1 MEQVITLKKVFH
13 RNEYRIAIL
22 FTFDADIIAILKK
35 MDASYSKT
43 HRCWYVNYSKAYYQ
57 LLKNSFPTLVIDT
70 GDEVFT
76 IKSTQQ
82 PALPLV
88 TDANRDL
95 SPIAKSELQL
105 GTPKVGNPEH
115 KKEIPFDEK
124 VRLQLMDNIGK
135 YWVFK
140 MHYHQEISKKLLAV
154 KGVFWNKNYR
164 CFMVY
169 RHPKT
174 KELVENILQTNPF
187 FGIDY
192 FSNDVL
198 LKGEKVIVTPHFE
211 DVAWMEVYVPKLTE
225 VHEKLKRFSMVR
237 FSKTKDCY
245 LVPAAPIAFESL
257 QLQLEVIGVQIVS
270 ELSANYLQK
279 KHLPTRKQQQ
289 LTKAKQRIFDQ
300 LPGESRE
307 YVSRLMDAILAL
319 NYSHNTLQSYS
330 NAFIQFL
337 RHFEFK
343 TPDTIVYHD
352 IVRFLASLMER
363 GLSASSGH
371 TMVNSI
377 QFYYQQVAK
386 KKDYTF
392 QLPRP
397 KKEKKLPSVLTME
410 ECLLIFKAVDNPKHK
425 LLLLIGY
432 GAGLRVSEIVTLKW
446 ADILF
451 DEHKIHLKN
460 AKGKKDRIVM
470 LPYSIVQSLQIYKE
484 LYKGKNYVFE
494 GQFAGEPY
502 STTSVQIVMR
512 KAIEKSGLNK
522 KATVHTLR
530 HSFATHLLENG
541 TDIRYIQQFLGHSS
555 IKTTTIYTHL
565 TKSAVDKI
573 KSPLDIL
580 VDENKRKK
588 LE

>member
-1 MEQVITLKKVFH
+1 
-13 RNEYRIAIL
+13 
-22 FTFDADIIAILKK
+22 
-35 MDASYSKT
+35 
-43 HRCWYVNYSKAYYQ
+43 
-57 LLKNSFPTLVIDT
+57 
-70 GDEVFT
+70 
-76 IKSTQQ
+76 
-82 PALPLV
+82 
-88 TDANRDL
+88 
-95 SPIAKSELQL
+95 
-105 GTPKVGNPEH
+105 
-115 KKEIPFDEK
+115 
-124 VRLQLMDNIGK
+124 
-135 YWVFK
+135 
-140 MHYHQEISKKLLAV
+140 
-154 KGVFWNKNYR
+154 
-164 CFMVY
+164 
-169 RHPKT
+169 
-174 KELVENILQTNPF
+174 
-187 FGIDY
+187 
-192 FSNDVL
+192 
-198 LKGEKVIVTPHFE
+198 
-211 DVAWMEVYVPKLTE
+211 MEVYVPKLTE

-257 QLQLEVIGVQIVS
+257 QLQLEAIGVQIVS